1 MKKTNRRSFMG
12 KGAAVAAA
20 AAVTVEA
27 KTPKGPQ
34 KKVWYPGGKPPEK
47 PSLFNQTISYGNLVF
62 VAGQGAHFE
71 GDIKAHTKHVLDEI
85 EKRLADAGSSMSKV
99 LKAQV
104 YLADMKDYDGMN
116 DVFRG
121 RFGDEPPVRTTT
133 AAAGVP
139 GKSLVEID
147 VIAYI

>member
-1 MKKTNRRSFMG
+1 MG

-20 AAVTVEA
+20 AAAAVPLEA
-27 KTPKGPQ
+27 KPKGLQ

-47 PSLFNQTISYGNLVF
+47 PGLFNQTISYGNLVF

-71 GDIKAHTKHVLDEI
+71 GDITAHTKYVLDQI
-85 EKRLADAGSSMSKV
+85 EKRLADAGSSMEKV

-104 YLADMKDYDGMN
+104 YLANMKDYDGMN

-121 RFGDEPPVRTTT
+121 RFGAEPPVRTTT

-139 GKSLVEID
+139 GNSLVEID

>member
-1 MKKTNRRSFMG
+1 MNRSNRRSFIG

-20 AAVTVEA
+20 AAGSVDA
-27 KTPKGPQ
+27 KAADGPQ
-34 KKVWYPGGKPPEK
+34 KKVWHPEGKAPEGM
-47 PSLFNQTISYGNLVF
+47 PMFSQVVSYGNLLF
-62 VAGQGAHFE
+62 IAGQGAHFE
-71 GDIKAHTKHVLDEI
+71 GDIKAHTKYVLDQIQQKLE
-85 EKRLADAGSSMSKV
+85 LAGSSMNKV

-104 YLADMKDYDGMN
+104 FLADLKDYNGMN
-116 DVFRG
+116 EVFKG
-121 RFGDEPPVRTTT
+121 RFGAEPPVRTTT